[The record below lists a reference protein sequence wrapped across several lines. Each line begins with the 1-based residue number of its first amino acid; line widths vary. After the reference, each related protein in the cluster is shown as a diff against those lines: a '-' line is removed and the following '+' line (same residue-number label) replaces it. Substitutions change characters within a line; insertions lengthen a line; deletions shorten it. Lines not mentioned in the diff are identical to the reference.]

1 MTHSRLLPVLALA
14 LACGATASGS
24 AIPAAVFSGT
34 ASFLDSTGTGAT
46 FSFSNATGG
55 TNLLGGTLN
64 AAGAP
69 IPSLSGLVSGGD
81 LVGGSMDS
89 ILQYDFIVDGPSV
102 GIPVQMLVDA
112 SVGWGVAGNVINGQ
126 ASSLWGAFAAVSVNG
141 AANLVTACGDST
153 DCPDN
158 GSSGTLHV
166 FTNTGDLNTVFVH
179 VAASASNF
187 FVKGNVTTVSV
198 FADPVIHFTNGFD
211 TTGFSIELSPGIGN
225 GPAGVPEPGS
235 LWLMAM
241 PLAILSGCA
250 TCGARVRRALR

>member
-1 MTHSRLLPVLALA
+1 VTHSRLLRALALA
-14 LACGATASGS
+14 LACGGMASGS

-64 AAGAP
+64 AGGAP
-69 IPSLSGLVSGGD
+69 VPSLVGLVSGGD

-89 ILQYDFIVDGPSV
+89 MLVYEFVVDGPTV
-102 GIPVQMLVDA
+102 GIPVEMLVDA
-112 SVGWGVAGNVINGQ
+112 SVGWGVGGNVINGQ
-126 ASSLWGAFAAVSVNG
+126 ASSQWGAFAAVSVNG
-141 AANLVTACGDST
+141 GANLVTACGEST
-153 DCPDN
+153 DCSDN
-158 GSSGTLHV
+158 GSSDTLHV

-198 FADPVIHFTNGFD
+198 FADPVIHFTSGFD
-211 TTGFSIELSPGIGN
+211 STGFSIELSPGIGN
-225 GPAGVPEPGS
+225 GLAGVPEPGS
-235 LWLMAM
+235 LMLMAM
-241 PLAILSGCA
+241 PLAWL
-250 TCGARVRRALR
+250 ARRVFNARAICRG